1 MKKMVTMLLAVLFLV
16 SLAGAVMATEVNCCP
31 DFLPKFDT
39 LRVNYEV
46 VPLTGLE
53 ICTEDI
59 SLCTYI
65 GCTQDMFGLGKP
77 FSYKAI
83 ATGSCMRKI
92 VGCIQSALP
101 AEVSLWTNVGRPD
114 SRGTS
119 TGWNELT
126 TSPVDLVKDINK
138 LCMSNG
144 VGLVTLGAT
153 ADACAESGCVVMQ
166 LTIMD
171 QGV

>member
-1 MKKMVTMLLAVLFLV
+1 MKKLVTMLLAVTLVV
-16 SLAGAVMATEVNCCP
+16 SLAGVVMAETSCCP

-46 VPLTGLE
+46 VPLTGIE
-53 ICTEDI
+53 ICTEDV

-65 GCTQDMFGLGKP
+65 GCTQDMWSVAKSFN
-77 FSYKAI
+77 YKAI

-92 VGCIQSALP
+92 VGSIQSTLP
-101 AEVSLWTNVGRPD
+101 AEIALWAHLGRPA

-119 TGWNELT
+119 TGPKELS
-126 TSPVDLVKDINK
+126 TSDVDLVKDINK
-138 LCMSNG
+138 LCLSNG
-144 VGLVTLGAT
+144 TGKVALAVTP
-153 ADACAESGCVVMQ
+153 DACAATGCVVMQ